1 MITSYKY
8 EGKNNEELLIDAL
21 TELKVTR
28 DDVYF
33 KQTTEEGKLF
43 KAKKYIIEI
52 IKKEDVINYIK
63 KYINEFANKFGVKIN
78 SEVRESDG
86 IINVMLVTEN
96 NALLIGKDG
105 KNIDA
110 IQILLRQAVCN
121 QTNQNIKVLV
131 DISGYKNKKNKNLE
145 FEIKKICKEVLN
157 TKVEVKLDPMNSY
170 QRRIVHT
177 VVSEFPNLKSESIG
191 EAPNRYTVISYKEW
205 HFVILL

>member
-177 VVSEFPNLKSESIG
+177 VVSEFPNLKSDSIG
-191 EAPNRYTVISYKEW
+191 EAPNRYTVISYKE
-205 HFVILL
+205 

>member
-191 EAPNRYTVISYKEW
+191 EAPNRYTIISYKE
-205 HFVILL
+205 

>member
-63 KYINEFANKFGVKIN
+63 KYINEFSNKFGVKIN

-191 EAPNRYTVISYKEW
+191 EAPNRYTVISYKE
-205 HFVILL
+205 

>member
-157 TKVEVKLDPMNSY
+157 TKVEVK
-170 QRRIVHT
+170 
-177 VVSEFPNLKSESIG
+177 
-191 EAPNRYTVISYKEW
+191 
-205 HFVILL
+205 

>member
-33 KQTTEEGKLF
+33 KKTTEEGKLF

-191 EAPNRYTVISYKEW
+191 EAPNRYTVISYKE
-205 HFVILL
+205 

>member
-177 VVSEFPNLKSESIG
+177 VVSEFQNLKSESIG
-191 EAPNRYTVISYKEW
+191 EAPNRYTVISYKE
-205 HFVILL
+205 

>member
-78 SEVRESDG
+78 SEVRESDE

-191 EAPNRYTVISYKEW
+191 EAPNRYTVISYKE
-205 HFVILL
+205 

>member
-8 EGKNNEELLIDAL
+8 EGKNNEELLIDSL

-191 EAPNRYTVISYKEW
+191 EAPNRYTVISYKE
-205 HFVILL
+205 

>member
-78 SEVRESDG
+78 SEVRETDG

-145 FEIKKICKEVLN
+145 FEIKKICKEVIN

-191 EAPNRYTVISYKEW
+191 EAPNRYTVISYKE
-205 HFVILL
+205 

>member
-78 SEVRESDG
+78 SEVRETDG

-110 IQILLRQAVCN
+110 IQILLRQTVCN

-191 EAPNRYTVISYKEW
+191 EAPNRYTVISYKE
-205 HFVILL
+205 

>member
-86 IINVMLVTEN
+86 IINVVLVTEN

-191 EAPNRYTVISYKEW
+191 EAPNRYTVISYKE
-205 HFVILL
+205 

>member
-86 IINVMLVTEN
+86 IIKVMLVTEN

-191 EAPNRYTVISYKEW
+191 EAPNRYTVISYKE
-205 HFVILL
+205 

>member
-96 NALLIGKDG
+96 NALLIGKDR

-177 VVSEFPNLKSESIG
+177 MVSEFPNLKSESIG
-191 EAPNRYTVISYKEW
+191 EAPNRYTVISYKE
-205 HFVILL
+205 

>member
-21 TELKVTR
+21 TELKVTK

-105 KNIDA
+105 KNIEA

-191 EAPNRYTVISYKEW
+191 EAPNRYTVISYKE
-205 HFVILL
+205 

>member
-1 MITSYKY
+1 
-8 EGKNNEELLIDAL
+8 
-21 TELKVTR
+21 
-28 DDVYF
+28 
-33 KQTTEEGKLF
+33 
-43 KAKKYIIEI
+43 
-52 IKKEDVINYIK
+52 
-63 KYINEFANKFGVKIN
+63 
-78 SEVRESDG
+78 
-86 IINVMLVTEN
+86 MLVTEN

-121 QTNQNIKVLV
+121 QTNQN
-131 DISGYKNKKNKNLE
+131 NKKLE

-191 EAPNRYTVISYKEW
+191 EAPNRYTVISYKE
-205 HFVILL
+205 

>member
-131 DISGYKNKKNKNLE
+131 DISGYTNKKNKNLE
-145 FEIKKICKEVLN
+145 FEIKKICKEVIN

-191 EAPNRYTVISYKEW
+191 EAPNRYTVISYKE
-205 HFVILL
+205 

>member
-78 SEVRESDG
+78 SEVRETDG

-170 QRRIVHT
+170 QRRIVHM

-191 EAPNRYTVISYKEW
+191 EAPNRYTVISYKE
-205 HFVILL
+205 

>member
-52 IKKEDVINYIK
+52 IKKEDVINYIE

-191 EAPNRYTVISYKEW
+191 EAPNRYTVISYKE
-205 HFVILL
+205 

>member
-78 SEVRESDG
+78 SEVRKSDG

-191 EAPNRYTVISYKEW
+191 EAPNRYTVISYKE
-205 HFVILL
+205 

>member
-121 QTNQNIKVLV
+121 QTNQNIKILV

-191 EAPNRYTVISYKEW
+191 EAPNRYTIISYKE
-205 HFVILL
+205 

>member
-21 TELKVTR
+21 TELKVTK

-78 SEVRESDG
+78 SEVRETDG

-191 EAPNRYTVISYKEW
+191 EAPNRYTVISYKE
-205 HFVILL
+205 

>member
-78 SEVRESDG
+78 SEVRETDG

-177 VVSEFPNLKSESIG
+177 VVSEVPNLKSESIG
-191 EAPNRYTVISYKEW
+191 EAPNRYTVISYKE
-205 HFVILL
+205 

>member
-52 IKKEDVINYIK
+52 IKKDDVINYIK

-191 EAPNRYTVISYKEW
+191 EAPNRYTVISYKE
-205 HFVILL
+205 

>member
-145 FEIKKICKEVLN
+145 FEIKKICKEVIN

-177 VVSEFPNLKSESIG
+177 AVSEFPNLKSESIG
-191 EAPNRYTVISYKEW
+191 EAPNRYTVISYKE
-205 HFVILL
+205 

>member
-191 EAPNRYTVISYKEW
+191 EAPNRYTVISYKE
-205 HFVILL
+205 

>member
-145 FEIKKICKEVLN
+145 FEIKKICKEVLK

-191 EAPNRYTVISYKEW
+191 EAPNRYTVISYKE
-205 HFVILL
+205 

>member
-78 SEVRESDG
+78 SEVRETDG

-191 EAPNRYTVISYKEW
+191 EAPNRYTVISYKE
-205 HFVILL
+205 

>member
-8 EGKNNEELLIDAL
+8 EGKNNEELLIDVL

-191 EAPNRYTVISYKEW
+191 EAPNRYTVISYKE
-205 HFVILL
+205 

>member
-21 TELKVTR
+21 TELKVTK

-157 TKVEVKLDPMNSY
+157 TKIEVKLDPMNSY
-170 QRRIVHT
+170 QRRIVHM

-191 EAPNRYTVISYKEW
+191 EAPNRYTVISYKE
-205 HFVILL
+205 

>member
-145 FEIKKICKEVLN
+145 FEIKKICKEVIN

-191 EAPNRYTVISYKEW
+191 EAPNRYTVISYKE
-205 HFVILL
+205 

>member
-157 TKVEVKLDPMNSY
+157 TKVEVKLDRMNSY

-191 EAPNRYTVISYKEW
+191 EAPNRYTVISYKE
-205 HFVILL
+205 

>member
-8 EGKNNEELLIDAL
+8 EGKNNEELLIDAI

-191 EAPNRYTVISYKEW
+191 EAPNRYTVISYKE
-205 HFVILL
+205 

>member
-21 TELKVTR
+21 TELKVTK

-191 EAPNRYTVISYKEW
+191 EAPNRYTVISYKE
-205 HFVILL
+205 

>member
-8 EGKNNEELLIDAL
+8 EGKNGEELLIDSL
-21 TELKVTR
+21 TELKLTR

-33 KQTTEEGKLF
+33 KETTEEGKLF
-43 KAKKYIIEI
+43 KSKKYVIEI
-52 IKKEDVINYIK
+52 VKKEDVINYIK
-63 KYINEFANKFGVKIN
+63 KYINEFSNKFGVKIN

-86 IINVMLVTEN
+86 IINVMLVSEN

-110 IQILLRQAVCN
+110 IQILIRQAICN

-191 EAPNRYTVISYKEW
+191 ESPNRYTVISYKE
-205 HFVILL
+205 

>member
-177 VVSEFPNLKSESIG
+177 VVSEFPNLQSESIG
-191 EAPNRYTVISYKEW
+191 EAPNRYTVISYKE
-205 HFVILL
+205 

>member
-131 DISGYKNKKNKNLE
+131 DISDYKNKKNKNLE

-191 EAPNRYTVISYKEW
+191 EAPNRYTVISYKE
-205 HFVILL
+205 

>member
-8 EGKNNEELLIDAL
+8 EGKHNEELLIDAL

-78 SEVRESDG
+78 SEVRETDG

-191 EAPNRYTVISYKEW
+191 EAPNRYTVISYKE
-205 HFVILL
+205 